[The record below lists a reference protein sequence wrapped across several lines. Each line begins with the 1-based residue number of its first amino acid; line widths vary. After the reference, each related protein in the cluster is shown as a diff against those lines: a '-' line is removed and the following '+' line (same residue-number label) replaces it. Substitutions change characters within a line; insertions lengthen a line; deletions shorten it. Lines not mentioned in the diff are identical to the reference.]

1 MRVENKMAGN
11 KGSVGAKSVGGK
23 SKPAGSGSGG
33 NANAK
38 SIQSRS
44 QRAGL
49 QVGHS
54 SFYAVCGCCVVGVG
68 GVFCVVGWT
77 LVTDN
82 FD

>member
-1 MRVENKMAGN
+1 MRAENKMAGN

-54 SFYAVCGCCVVGVG
+54 SFYALCVGVAWSVLEEFSEWSDG
-68 GVFCVVGWT
+68 LW
-77 LVTDN
+77 
-82 FD
+82 